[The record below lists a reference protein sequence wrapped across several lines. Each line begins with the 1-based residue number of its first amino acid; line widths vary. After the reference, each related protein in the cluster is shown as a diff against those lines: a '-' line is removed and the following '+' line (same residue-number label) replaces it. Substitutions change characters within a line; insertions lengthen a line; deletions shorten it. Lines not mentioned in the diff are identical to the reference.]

1 MAVGYNPSIVSD
13 GLVFYLDAANTRCY
27 SGSGLTV
34 NGLIS
39 GLGGTLV
46 GAGFG
51 STNSGYF
58 TFRNNTDKLIIG
70 NPQVLRGLQLN
81 FTLSCWFNQIANR
94 QYSTLY
100 ADYSNDNSHKLVS
113 LLRVD
118 GGILRYY
125 TSNSS
130 GGIQAVNP
138 ASITNGL
145 WYFVSVTVTGTLS
158 SPTTS
163 IFLNGTTFNNSL
175 SALSSTPDITA
186 THSIGGNVYANEGFN
201 GNISQVKIYN
211 RALTQQEILQ
221 NFNATRFRYGI

>member
-1 MAVGYNPSIVSD
+1 MGIAYNTSQVTD
-13 GLVFYLDAANTRCY
+13 GLIFAIDAANPRSY
-27 SGSGLTV
+27 SGSGITV

-51 STNSGYF
+51 STNGGYF
-58 TFRNNTDKLIIG
+58 TFRNNTDKLNIG
-70 NPQVLRGLQLN
+70 NPSVLQGLQLN
-81 FTLSCWFNQIANR
+81 FTLSCWFNQIANN

-100 ADYSNDNSHKLVS
+100 ADYSLDNSHKLVS

-118 GGILRYY
+118 GGTLRYY

-145 WYFVSVTVTGTLS
+145 WYFVSVTVSGTLS

-175 SALSSTPDITA
+175 SALSSTPDTTA

-201 GNISQVKIYN
+201 GNISQLSIYN
-211 RALTQQEILQ
+211 RPLSAQEIRQ
-221 NFNATRFRYGI
+221 NFNATRKRYGV

>member
-1 MAVGYNPSIVSD
+1 MGIAYNTSQVTD
-13 GLVFYLDAANTRCY
+13 GLVFAIDAANPRSY
-27 SGSGLTV
+27 SGSGITV

-51 STNSGYF
+51 STNGGYF
-58 TFRNNTDKLIIG
+58 TFRNNTDKLNIG
-70 NPQVLRGLQLN
+70 NPQVLQGLQLN
-81 FTLSCWFNQIANR
+81 FTLSCWFNQIANN

-100 ADYSNDNSHKLVS
+100 ADYSLDNSHKLVS

-118 GGILRYY
+118 GGTLRYY

-145 WYFVSVTVTGTLS
+145 WYFVSVTVSGTLS

-175 SALSSTPDITA
+175 SALSSTPDTTA

-201 GNISQVKIYN
+201 GNISQLSIYN
-211 RALTQQEILQ
+211 RPLSAQEIRQ
-221 NFNATRFRYGI
+221 NYNATRKRYGV